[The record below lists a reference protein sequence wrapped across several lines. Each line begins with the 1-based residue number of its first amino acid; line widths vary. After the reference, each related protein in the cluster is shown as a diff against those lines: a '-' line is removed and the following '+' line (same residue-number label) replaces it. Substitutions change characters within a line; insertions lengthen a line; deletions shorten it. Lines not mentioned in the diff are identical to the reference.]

1 MGFPII
7 PNCFCFDEELK
18 ELFSGIEEKDRERE
32 KETGREVERER
43 ERRRK
48 REGERERSKMIKR

>member
-18 ELFSGIEEKDRERE
+18 ELFSGIEEKDRQ
-32 KETGREVERER
+32 RER
-43 ERRRK
+43 DRKRGRKRK
-48 REGERERSKMIKR
+48 REKKKKRG